1 MSAGV
6 AITTSSWHGEMNKT
20 VTWDVFKS
28 FWSVSPPDEEA
39 SFLRDSPWW
48 IERDGQ
54 TVVKIDEQYLP

>member
-1 MSAGV
+1 MD
-6 AITTSSWHGEMNKT
+6 KT
-20 VTWDVFKS
+20 VAWDVFKS

-54 TVVKIDEQYLP
+54 IVLKIDEQYLP